1 MAKNLTYGITIKI
14 TKDGKVDTT
23 IKSLEKGFNGVAK
36 STEKSKKSMDRMAK
50 SSQSMN
56 KWGMRLI
63 ATASAYIGMNFASVL
78 IGQADSIGKVSKKL
92 GISAAALQE
101 YRYAAKIAGVE
112 IRTFDM
118 ATQRFT
124 RRVGEAVIG
133 TGEAKEA
140 LKTLG
145 IQLTDNVG
153 KTRKTEDMMLDV
165 ADALKAVKDPAER
178 LRLAFKLFD
187 SEGVAMINMMT
198 DGAEGLKNMR
208 AEAQR
213 LGIVMSDE
221 TIKSAEKATD
231 QFTALSDVFK
241 VNMATGL
248 ASALKFMSPVIAGF
262 TEMVSS
268 GTFWT
273 VTVVSVAGMLMWKLV
288 PALIAVSTSIVTR
301 FIPAVYSAVTALMA
315 MSATP
320 IVLSITAVAG
330 AIYLLNKNAQSTPA
344 KIKKI
349 TDEIKDLQVQL
360 NQGGKASGRFGFKV
374 LSEQEKNDIQKRIL
388 VLKKSLNDLK
398 KGNPLEVTVNK
409 ASPLGI
415 IDASPEWL
423 KAAEAGLKKWQ
434 ESSKSTFEVFSD
446 TAGKAMQSF
455 EDAMVKA
462 TMTGKFEFKDMAN
475 AIIADIVRIQIR
487 KNITLAASQ
496 WLGVA
501 LGDLFGSKTA
511 KATVWKTPGAGRA
524 DGGLSGYIPTN
535 GGGARSDNQV
545 IAVSGSEY
553 IVNARATAKHLPL
566 LEQINNGSFKRFA
579 GGGGVS
585 GQMAGNGGVKI
596 QVNNIVRDATGGQL
610 KIETSQPVARAG
622 GGFDVETLVSFVD
635 QGIAKLASN
644 GESAIQNMIANNAGL
659 NLNKAGM

>member
-63 ATASAYIGMNFASVL
+63 ATASAYIGMSFASVL

-92 GISAAALQE
+92 GISTAALQE

-187 SEGVAMINMMT
+187 SEGVAMVNMMT

-273 VTVVSVAGMLMWKLV
+273 ATVVSVAGMLMWKLV

-320 IVLSITAVAG
+320 IVLGITAVAG

-398 KGNPLEVTVNK
+398 KIQGNTPTEITVTGTAVNNWQLALDGMK
-409 ASPLGI
+409 AGFESFKNI
-415 IDASPEWL
+415 AFDAFAQVKQASINMAKGFEDSFV
-423 KAAEAGLKKWQ
+423 
-434 ESSKSTFEVFSD
+434 SSLMSGRFEFSTF
-446 TAGKAMQSF
+446 T
-455 EDAMVKA
+455 
-462 TMTGKFEFKDMAN
+462 
-475 AIIADIVRIQIR
+475 DIVKDEFNRMLADMIR
-487 KNITLAASQ
+487 VQVRTNITKPIFDAIGGAM
-496 WLGVA
+496 GKGGTIA
-501 LGDLFGSKTA
+501 KMFGF
-511 KATVWKTPGAGRA
+511 A
-524 DGGLSGYIPTN
+524 DGGYIGSTV
-535 GGGARSDNQV
+535 GGARSDNQV

-553 IVNARATAKHLPL
+553 VVNARATAKHLPL